1 MATFYSG
8 SPIVDPD
15 QLGYTVNPTSIV
27 DGTDEILIFTATKT
41 IALKIAGNLTTDGA
55 TIKSVYSKLKDAW
68 RADSTLIKYPFPMS
82 PITDEQFELVNGWNW
97 DKVGSTGITIASAS
111 WATNVVTFNT
121 TAVHGLT
128 TGDIVT
134 VDGVTPSGYNGTYG
148 ITVTD
153 TDTITAELLT
163 DPGTYTSGGTV
174 ANALVTP
181 NLLRT
186 GGWSVVNTSGLVT
199 EQWAGIITLGTFAAN
214 TDQAYI
220 QQAATG
226 GAATAVNI
234 KLTNP
239 VNQAV
244 QILDDPNGDGS
255 FADGFDYRSY
265 FKIFVREWQKIYAQS
280 ELFDI
285 GVSQLTYQAYRFPLT
300 NSADLKVTHTEVQ
313 IDANSDGTPD
323 TGVYANI
330 NITYLRHTDDTL
342 YAVKGDWV
350 SGTVYAVA
358 DVTQSANGRWYKCI
372 DPTTSGDTTEPE
384 NDATNWA
391 AYEGERQIGA
401 SWYAFTVI
409 IDGDTT
415 VGTTASGAARAAE
428 IYEAVQ
434 YYLRQPTDIDA
445 DATASVIGKTA
456 PALLRFVGDTLV
468 TSNGVYVDSFNT
480 QDTNAIEFYDW
491 SGTKRTF
498 PYVAALTVNFG
509 DNLQND
515 QYAKY
520 WVFFTNDDAGD
531 NVGADYGTSSAII
544 VKDKDDVDMTGDVNP
559 AWPTKRA
566 SVSHS
571 YNYDSNVQRGA
582 ASAGVDAPITAV
594 GIGLVTGQFVRATGT
609 IQRSTANTV
618 TLTAALE
625 RNYSAGTT
633 YP

>member
-1 MATFYSG
+1 MATFYG
-8 SPIVDPD
+8 AAPVVDPD
-15 QLGYTVNPTSIV
+15 QLGYEVNPASFAA
-27 DGTDEILIFTATKT
+27 GTEEILIFTATRT
-41 IALKIAGNLTTDGA
+41 IALKVTGNLTTDGA

-68 RADSTLIKYPFPMS
+68 RADTTLIKYPFPMG

-97 DKVGSTGITIASAS
+97 DKV
-111 WATNVVTFNT
+111 
-121 TAVHGLT
+121 
-128 TGDIVT
+128 
-134 VDGVTPSGYNGTYG
+134 
-148 ITVTD
+148 
-153 TDTITAELLT
+153 E
-163 DPGTYTSGGTV
+163 TSGDAV
-174 ANALVTP
+174 LKTP
-181 NLLRT
+181 ELLRT

-214 TDQAYI
+214 TDQAYF
-220 QQAATG
+220 QQASTG
-226 GAATAVNI
+226 GAATAVNV

-255 FADGFDYRSY
+255 YGDGFDYRSY

-300 NSADLKVTHTEVQ
+300 NSADLKVTHTELE

-323 TGVYANI
+323 VGVYANV

-342 YAVKGDWV
+342 YNVRGTWV
-350 SGTVYAVA
+350 SGTSYLVA
-358 DVTQSANGRWYKCI
+358 DVTQAANGRWYKCI
-372 DPTTSGDTTEPE
+372 QATSGTTTPSS
-384 NDATNWA
+384 DATNWA
-391 AYEGERQIGA
+391 AYEGERQIGTD
-401 SWYAFTVI
+401 WYAFTVI
-409 IDGDTT
+409 VDGDTT

-434 YYLRQPTDIDA
+434 YYLRQSTDIDA

-468 TSNGVYVDSFNT
+468 TSPGVYVDSFNT
-480 QDTNAIEFYDW
+480 QDTNAIDFFDY
-491 SGTKRTF
+491 SGTVRRF
-498 PYVAALTVNFG
+498 PFVAALTVFFG
-509 DNLQND
+509 ENLQND

-531 NVGADYGTSSAII
+531 NTGRDYGTSTAII
-544 VKDKDDVDMTGDVNP
+544 VDDKDGIDMTGDVNP
-559 AWPTKRA
+559 AWPTKRT

-571 YNYDSNVQRGA
+571 FNYDSNIQRGA
-582 ASAGVDAPITAV
+582 ASAATDAPITCV
-594 GIGLVTGQFVRATGT
+594 GIGLITGQFVRATGS
-609 IQRSTANTV
+609 IGRSTANSV
-618 TLTAALE
+618 TLTASLE
-625 RNYSAGTT
+625 RNYSQGTT